1 MRLDRGTQL
10 VAGVFVV
17 LAVSSGFGF
26 YNLAVYM
33 NALSEQRPFDVADVS
48 GAVGLLFLASGL
60 AGLGIGRLMS
70 VCDVR
75 WVMVGGAIVG
85 GAALSLFGHAREV
98 WQIWLLYAVFGI
110 GNAAVSLIPATTVVT
125 RWFPGANR
133 SVALSI
139 ASTGLSMG
147 GVLLT
152 PLCAFVIDRVGI
164 EAAMPWFGVA
174 FVGMIVPIAL
184 ATIRDWP
191 PGSGPT
197 ARDHVIPDEVA
208 VRRALR
214 SRFFIGAA
222 LAYVLMMGAQVGVIS
237 HSFNHADQ
245 VAGQSVA
252 SLAVALLALCSIVG
266 RLLGGLVVRRFPIRA
281 FTLLNVAGQ
290 CVGIAIVGSAQTGTV
305 LLAGAACFGVT
316 VGNLLM
322 LQPLLMAAAFGVRDY
337 PRIYSVANLWMT
349 VGIAGGPLAMGLLYE
364 QSSYETAFRVASA
377 ASVVAL
383 IVFFVAGALPAYGR
397 SSEQG
402 RTPA

>member
-139 ASTGLSMG
+139 AST
-147 GVLLT
+147 
-152 PLCAFVIDRVGI
+152 PLCQ
-164 EAAMPWFGVA
+164 
-174 FVGMIVPIAL
+174 
-184 ATIRDWP
+184 
-191 PGSGPT
+191 
-197 ARDHVIPDEVA
+197 H
-208 VRRALR
+208 
-214 SRFFIGAA
+214 
-222 LAYVLMMGAQVGVIS
+222 
-237 HSFNHADQ
+237 H
-245 VAGQSVA
+245 
-252 SLAVALLALCSIVG
+252 
-266 RLLGGLVVRRFPIRA
+266 
-281 FTLLNVAGQ
+281 
-290 CVGIAIVGSAQTGTV
+290 
-305 LLAGAACFGVT
+305 
-316 VGNLLM
+316 
-322 LQPLLMAAAFGVRDY
+322 
-337 PRIYSVANLWMT
+337 
-349 VGIAGGPLAMGLLYE
+349 
-364 QSSYETAFRVASA
+364 
-377 ASVVAL
+377 
-383 IVFFVAGALPAYGR
+383 
-397 SSEQG
+397 
-402 RTPA
+402 